1 MSDQTTWRMDQY
13 EKRAG
18 AADAR
23 LERVEALLTDIRLGL
38 AKKPSVTALW
48 GMIATTVGI
57 AAAMIGVF
65 VGVLTY
71 LNGRKKE
78 CHIS

>member
-1 MSDQTTWRMDQY
+1 MSDVTTYRLDAY
-13 EKRAG
+13 ERRAD

-23 LERVEALLTDIRLGL
+23 MQRIEALLTDIRLELGR
-38 AKKPSVTALW
+38 KPSVTALW
-48 GMIATTVGI
+48 GMIATTVWI

-71 LNGRKKE
+71 LQAL
-78 CHIS
+78 HT